1 MCTPGPGA
9 QRSQATASTTSR
21 LSQLVPSRLTARAA
35 PESCRAGRFTTVPG
49 TRKALSLVG
58 KGPYLRKLVAGA
70 VVSLAVS
77 HRSPGPWRLCY
88 TRCYTDEQT
97 YQQQTSMSRSP
108 MPVVTPGSASVRP
121 SLRYRQCIPNWHS
134 CAATGKGTGLFE
146 CARRQDLSLNTGQA
160 LRPRKTVRAAAARP
174 ALVDAYRDHLR
185 KHHAE
190 DPAAPV
196 RPHQFGTEAPGAPQP
211 TDRHRAG
218 RLARTRRPANPAVR
232 CAT

>member
-1 MCTPGPGA
+1 
-9 QRSQATASTTSR
+9 
-21 LSQLVPSRLTARAA
+21 
-35 PESCRAGRFTTVPG
+35 
-49 TRKALSLVG
+49 
-58 KGPYLRKLVAGA
+58 
-70 VVSLAVS
+70 VSLAVS

-88 TRCYTDEQT
+88 TRCYTGEQT
-97 YQQQTSMSRSP
+97 YQQQTSMSRPASEGKSP

-160 LRPRKTVRAAAARP
+160 LRPRKTARAAAARP

-185 KHHAE
+185 KHRAE

-196 RPHQFGTEAPGAPQP
+196 RPHQFGNRSSRSPP
-211 TDRHRAG
+211 AG
-218 RLARTRRPANPAVR
+218 
-232 CAT
+232 